1 MTPMPRKRIA
11 LAQNFLTCPQLA
23 RSLIGESSI
32 NDQDIVYEI
41 GPGTGL
47 ITAELARLARQVIA
61 IEKDSALVAKL
72 SRRFQHVH
80 NVVIVEQDFLLH
92 HIRDREYK
100 VFASIPYN
108 MTAAI
113 VRKLLAAPNPPQA
126 AYLIMQ
132 KEAAQKFAGWPQETQ
147 FSILTKPWF
156 DVQISR
162 MLARTDFEP
171 IPRVDSVLLQISQRS
186 TPLLATQE
194 RVRYHR
200 FVRYGF
206 TQWKKDLCTSYK
218 AIFTHRQWQTLA
230 RNLAFGS
237 KATPTQLT
245 LSQWLGLYDAFCRYV
260 PQQKQQE
267 IHR

>member
-11 LAQNFLTCPQLA
+11 LAQNFLTCPKLA

-32 NDQDIVYEI
+32 NEQDIVYEI
-41 GPGTGL
+41 GPGAGL
-47 ITAELARLARQVIA
+47 ITAELARMARQVIA
-61 IEKDSALVAKL
+61 IEKDAALVAKL
-72 SRRFQHVH
+72 AKRFQHVH

-100 VFASIPYN
+100 IFANIPYN
-108 MTAAI
+108 ITAAL
-113 VRKLLAAPNPPQA
+113 VRKLLAALNPPQA

-156 DVQISR
+156 DIQISR
-162 MLARTDFEP
+162 TLARTDFEP
-171 IPRVDSVLLQISQRS
+171 VPRVDSVLLRIIQRGP
-186 TPLLATQE
+186 PLLATKE
-194 RVRYHR
+194 SVRYQR

-206 TQWKKDLCTSYK
+206 AQWKKDLRTSYQ
-218 AIFTHRQWQTLA
+218 ALFTHHQWQKLA
-230 RNLAFGS
+230 HDLAFDR

-245 LSQWLGLYDAFCRYV
+245 LAQWLGLYDAFCRYV
-260 PQQKQQE
+260 PRPKQQS
-267 IHR
+267 IYR